1 MSQPNPVRRWAAE
14 RVGQFGVLRRRDL
27 RFVFGAT
34 VVSSFGDGVV
44 TVALAFAVLDLTHS
58 ATDLGLVLAARTVTQ
73 VILMLVGGVVAD
85 RRSRRTVMMVA
96 DLGRFVS
103 QAAIG
108 VLLLT
113 GHATVAE
120 IAISQVLV
128 AVGTS
133 FFDPA
138 SSGLIQSV
146 AGDHAQEANALKVIA
161 ISSAGLLGPA
171 IGGVLVVAFGAP
183 WALVLDGGS
192 YVLSAVL
199 LSFVGHRVAA
209 TVPDADT
216 PSFIASLR
224 GGYHEVRSR
233 TWLWALLINMAI
245 ANVLAA
251 SYQVLGPLICKEH
264 YGGAAAYAS
273 LSVVWA
279 AGMVFG
285 GSLLLRF
292 KPRHTTRVAMI
303 AAIPW
308 MFPSIL
314 LALHAPIYVVGVFQF
329 FSGVGLTIDGALW
342 WTAMQQ
348 HVPPE
353 AISRVSSWDYAGTLA
368 LMPLGFAFAGPL
380 ATWIG
385 TSTALIACAIAVTLV
400 TLSSLLIRD
409 VWTLEA
415 KPPSGVSDVEA
426 GAAGADGL
434 TGAA

>member
-1 MSQPNPVRRWAAE
+1 MSRPNPIRTWTAAVLD
-14 RVGQFGVLRRRDL
+14 RFAVLRLHDL

-58 ATDLGLVLAARTVTQ
+58 ATDLGLILAARTITQ
-73 VILMLVGGVVAD
+73 VVLMLAGGVVAD
-85 RRSRRTVMMVA
+85 WMSRRTVMMAA
-96 DLGRFVS
+96 DLGRFLS
-103 QAAIG
+103 QGAIG
-108 VLLLT
+108 LLLVT
-113 GHATVAE
+113 GHATVFE
-120 IAISQVLV
+120 IALSQVLV
-128 AVGTS
+128 AIGTS

-138 SSGLIQSV
+138 SSGLIQTV
-146 AGDHAQEANALKVIA
+146 AGDLAQEANALKVIA

-171 IGGVLVVAFGAP
+171 IGGVLVVAFGAS
-183 WALVLDGGS
+183 WALLLDGAS
-192 YVLSAVL
+192 YLLSATL
-199 LSFVGHRVAA
+199 LSFVGHRIAV
-209 TVPDADT
+209 TQRDADSL
-216 PSFIASLR
+216 SFVASLR
-224 GGYHEVRSR
+224 GGYREIRSR
-233 TWLWALLINMAI
+233 TWLWALLMNMAV

-251 SYQVLGPLICKEH
+251 SYQVLGPLICDQH

-308 MFPSIL
+308 MFPAIL
-314 LALHAPIYVVGVFQF
+314 LALHAPLPLVGVFQF
-329 FSGVGLTIDGALW
+329 FSGVGITIDGALW

-353 AISRVSSWDYAGTLA
+353 AMSRVSSWDYAGTLA
-368 LMPLGFAFAGPL
+368 LMPLGLALAGPL
-380 ATWIG
+380 ASWVG

-400 TLSSLLIRD
+400 TVSSLFIRE
-409 VWTLEA
+409 VWSLEA
-415 KPPSGVSDVEA
+415 KPPAGLGV
-426 GAAGADGL
+426 GATGADGIRE
-434 TGAA
+434 TV